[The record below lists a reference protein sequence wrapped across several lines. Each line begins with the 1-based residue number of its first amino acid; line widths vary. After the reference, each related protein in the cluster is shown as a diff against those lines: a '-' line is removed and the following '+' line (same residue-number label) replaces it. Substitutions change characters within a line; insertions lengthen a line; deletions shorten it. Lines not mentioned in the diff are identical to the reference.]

1 MWKGQP
7 QSFCPSEVTI
17 VIYVFITLENHTD
30 LSPGSYTPAFTCYRW
45 LTKVICNFY
54 HLSLHFEMRF
64 LGVFCRCCSLFFVSL
79 LFESTWWGVTFC
91 SGVTEILGHPFKNVV
106 AYRILIASQ
115 PLELFQLPKVNEAD
129 RFRTCFQPLGLSSLP
144 EIRHSLEMGHSFLL
158 FKT

>member
-7 QSFCPSEVTI
+7 QSFCPEVTI

-45 LTKVICNFY
+45 LTKVICDFY

-79 LFESTWWGVTFC
+79 LFEST
-91 SGVTEILGHPFKNVV
+91 GVTEILGHPFKNVV

-129 RFRTCFQPLGLSSLP
+129 RFRTCS
-144 EIRHSLEMGHSFLL
+144 
-158 FKT
+158 